1 MVISRVTVAVR
12 GCYCWW
18 GASEYFSEEVEGGLS
33 WDLCG
38 EKTMVM
44 QVWGRGFTRTSK
56 CIGTEMGKKIQYC
69 WKFILKY
76 WRAMRLGSSEA
87 EEVGRGQIYEA
98 V

>member
-69 WKFILKY
+69 WRFILKN
-76 WRAMRLGSSEA
+76 WRAMSWG
-87 EEVGRGQIYEA
+87 A
-98 V
+98 VKLRK